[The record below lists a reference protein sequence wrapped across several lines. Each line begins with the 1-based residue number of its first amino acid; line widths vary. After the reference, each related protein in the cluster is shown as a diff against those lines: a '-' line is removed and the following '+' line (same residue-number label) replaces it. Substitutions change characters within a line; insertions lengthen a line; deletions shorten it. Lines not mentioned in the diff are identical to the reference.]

1 MLLLCFCIVEIR
13 KEKSMKKYWHKLS
26 LLQKNVLLT
35 VLVILT
41 LVGSMGALSFNMFQ
55 SSMMSIFE
63 RQSFETGDAVLN
75 QLDLEIVKDVAK
87 NPTAQR
93 VKKEKLTE
101 QLDKAIKDMKSVG
114 QTYVT
119 GAKLN
124 DKAELQIV
132 DLDTKL
138 ANTVSVKPGEYY
150 EQPTYWMKT
159 YDKVIQTKQ
168 AQMTEVYEDEL
179 GFWITILEPV
189 TDENK
194 NIIAIVA
201 ADLEA
206 SIIPLTKKN
215 FMIQGLLFIIISLT
229 IAITIQIFI
238 SRNSLS
244 PLKDLQEGLR
254 KVGEGDLSIKLNER
268 SDDIGITNTYFN
280 NTIKKFNSIIDKV
293 RQTAEQVSTFS
304 QELSVSTK
312 ENSIAFKEIASAITG
327 LNLGAH
333 SHEYVVQK
341 CLGIVQEMESKM
353 KEIKGDAKQVG
364 NALEDMD
371 QHSVEGKD
379 LIKKIV
385 NQMKR
390 IKYTVQDVSSSI
402 YALEVRSKE
411 IHEILTV
418 ITTISNQTNSL
429 ALNAS
434 TESSC
439 AGEMGE
445 EFSGVA
451 DEVRILAER
460 TEASARD
467 IAKLIGETQA
477 EAERAVRSIQKSSKE
492 VESGITLVQSSGA
505 FFEKISESA
514 QSVTNQIKANSSN
527 SRDVLEN
534 SQSIVQAVNELSHI
548 ANTYECSSSNVEI
561 SMKEQE
567 MYVQD
572 IAELANSLNWISQE
586 LQELIGGFKIK

>member
-1 MLLLCFCIVEIR
+1 
-13 KEKSMKKYWHKLS
+13 MKKYWHKLS

-41 LVGSMGALSFNMFQ
+41 LVVSMGALSFNMFQ
-55 SSMMSIFE
+55 NSMMSIFE

-75 QLDLEIVKDVAK
+75 QLDLEIVRDVAK
-87 NPTAQR
+87 DPTAQR

-101 QLDKAIKDMKSVG
+101 QLNKSIKDMKSVG

-124 DKAELQIV
+124 EKAELQIV
-132 DLDTKL
+132 ALDTEL

-179 GFWITILEPV
+179 GFWVTILEPV

-254 KVGEGDLSIKLNER
+254 KVGEGDLSMKLNER
-268 SDDIGITNTYFN
+268 SDDIGITNIYFN
-280 NTIKKFNSIIDKV
+280 NTIKKFNKILDKV
-293 RQTAEQVSTFS
+293 RETAEQVSTSS

-353 KEIKGDAKQVG
+353 KAIKGAAKQVG
-364 NALEDMD
+364 NALEDME

-379 LIKKIV
+379 LIKQIV

-390 IKYTVQDVSSSI
+390 IQDTVQDVSSSI
-402 YALEVRSKE
+402 YAFEARSKE

-445 EFSGVA
+445 EFLGVA
-451 DEVRILAER
+451 DEVHILAER

-492 VESGITLVQSSGA
+492 VEVGITLVQSSGA

-514 QSVTNQIKANSSN
+514 QSVTNQIKATSNHSSEILTDN
-527 SRDVLEN
+527 
-534 SQSIVQAVNELSHI
+534 QTIVQFINELSHI
-548 ANTYECSSSNVEI
+548 ANTYVNSSSNVET

-567 MYVQD
+567 LYVQD
-572 IAELANSLNWISQE
+572 IAELANSLNWLSQE
-586 LQELIGGFKIK
+586 LQGLIGEFKSK

>member
-1 MLLLCFCIVEIR
+1 
-13 KEKSMKKYWHKLS
+13 MKKYWHKLS

-35 VLVILT
+35 VLVILI

-55 SSMMSIFE
+55 NSMMSIFE

-87 NPTAQR
+87 DPTAQR

-101 QLDKAIKDMKSVG
+101 QLDKSIKDMKSVG
-114 QTYVT
+114 QTYAT

-132 DLDTKL
+132 ALDTQL

-179 GFWITILEPV
+179 GFWVTILEPV

-201 ADLEA
+201 ADLDA
-206 SIIPLTKKN
+206 SIIPLTKKQ

-268 SDDIGITNTYFN
+268 SDDIGITNIYFN

-353 KEIKGDAKQVG
+353 KEIKGAAKQVG

-379 LIKKIV
+379 LIKQIV

-390 IKYTVQDVSSSI
+390 IKDTVQDVSSSI

-514 QSVTNQIKANSSN
+514 QSVTNQIKANSNHSSDILKDN
-527 SRDVLEN
+527 
-534 SQSIVQAVNELSHI
+534 QTIVQFVNELSHI
-548 ANTYECSSSNVEI
+548 ANTYVNSSSNVET

-567 MYVQD
+567 LYVQD
-572 IAELANSLNWISQE
+572 IAELANSLNWLSQE
-586 LQELIGGFKIK
+586 LQGLIGEFKSK

>member
-1 MLLLCFCIVEIR
+1 
-13 KEKSMKKYWHKLS
+13 MKKYWHKLS

-55 SSMMSIFE
+55 NSMMSIFE

-75 QLDLEIVKDVAK
+75 QLDLEMVRDVAK
-87 NPTAQR
+87 DPTAQR

-101 QLDKAIKDMKSVG
+101 QLDKSIKDMKSVG

-132 DLDTKL
+132 ALDTEL

-179 GFWITILEPV
+179 GFWVTILEPV

-268 SDDIGITNTYFN
+268 SDDIGITNIYFN
-280 NTIKKFNSIIDKV
+280 NTIKKFNKIIDKV
-293 RQTAEQVSTFS
+293 RETAEQVSTSS

-353 KEIKGDAKQVG
+353 KEIKGVAKQVG
-364 NALEDMD
+364 NALEDME

-379 LIKKIV
+379 LIKQIV

-390 IKYTVQDVSSSI
+390 IQDTVQDVSSSI
-402 YALEVRSKE
+402 YAFEARSKE

-439 AGEMGE
+439 AGEI
-445 EFSGVA
+445 SGVA
-451 DEVRILAER
+451 DEVRILAKR

-477 EAERAVRSIQKSSKE
+477 EAERAVRSIQESSKE
-492 VESGITLVQSSGA
+492 VELGITLVQSSGA

-514 QSVTNQIKANSSN
+514 QSVTNQIKATSNHSSEILTDN
-527 SRDVLEN
+527 
-534 SQSIVQAVNELSHI
+534 QTIVQFINELSHI
-548 ANTYECSSSNVEI
+548 ANTYVNSSSNVET

-567 MYVQD
+567 LYVQD
-572 IAELANSLNWISQE
+572 IAELANSLNWLSQE
-586 LQELIGGFKIK
+586 LQGLIGEFKSK

>member
-1 MLLLCFCIVEIR
+1 
-13 KEKSMKKYWHKLS
+13 MKKYWLKLS
-26 LLQKNVLLT
+26 LLQKNILLT

-55 SSMMSIFE
+55 NSMMSIFE
-63 RQSFETGDAVLN
+63 RQSFETGDTVIN
-75 QLDLEIVKDVAK
+75 QLDVEIVRDVAK
-87 NPTAQR
+87 DPTAQR

-132 DLDTKL
+132 ALDTKL

-179 GFWITILEPV
+179 GFWVTILEPV

-201 ADLEA
+201 ADLDA
-206 SIIPLTKKN
+206 SIIPLTKKQ

-238 SRNSLS
+238 SRSSLS

-268 SDDIGITNTYFN
+268 SDDIGITNIYFN

-293 RQTAEQVSTFS
+293 RQTAEQVSTSS

-312 ENSIAFKEIASAITG
+312 ENSIAFKEIASDITG

-341 CLGIVQEMESKM
+341 CLGTVQEMESKM
-353 KEIKGDAKQVG
+353 KEIKGAAKQVG

-371 QHSVEGKD
+371 QHSAKGKD
-379 LIKKIV
+379 LIKQIV

-390 IKYTVQDVSSSI
+390 IKDTVQDVSSSI
-402 YALEVRSKE
+402 YALEARSKE

-418 ITTISNQTNSL
+418 ITTISNQTHSL

-451 DEVRILAER
+451 DEVRILAKR

-514 QSVTNQIKANSSN
+514 KSVTNQIKANSNN
-527 SRDVLEN
+527 SSDILKDN
-534 SQSIVQAVNELSHI
+534 QTIVQFVNELSHI
-548 ANTYECSSSNVEI
+548 VNTYVNSSSNVEK

-567 MYVQD
+567 LYVQD
-572 IAELANSLNWISQE
+572 IAELANSLNWLSQE
-586 LQELIGGFKIK
+586 LQGLIGEFKSK

>member
-1 MLLLCFCIVEIR
+1 
-13 KEKSMKKYWHKLS
+13 MKKYWHKLS

-55 SSMMSIFE
+55 NSMMSIFE

-75 QLDLEIVKDVAK
+75 QLDLEIVRDVAK
-87 NPTAQR
+87 DPTAQR

-101 QLDKAIKDMKSVG
+101 QLDKSIKDMKSVG

-124 DKAELQIV
+124 EKAELQIV
-132 DLDTKL
+132 ALDTEL

-179 GFWITILEPV
+179 GFWVTILEPV

-268 SDDIGITNTYFN
+268 SDDIGITNIYFN
-280 NTIKKFNSIIDKV
+280 NTIKKFNKIIDKV
-293 RQTAEQVSTFS
+293 RETAEQVSTSS

-341 CLGIVQEMESKM
+341 CLGIVKEMESKM
-353 KEIKGDAKQVG
+353 KEIKGAAKQVG
-364 NALEDMD
+364 NALEDME

-379 LIKKIV
+379 LIKQIV

-390 IKYTVQDVSSSI
+390 IQDTVQDVSSSI
-402 YALEVRSKE
+402 YAFEARSKE

-429 ALNAS
+429 AINAS

-439 AGEMGE
+439 AGEVGE

-451 DEVRILAER
+451 DEVHILAER

-492 VESGITLVQSSGA
+492 VEVGITLVQSSGA

-514 QSVTNQIKANSSN
+514 HSVTNQIKATSNHSSEILTDN
-527 SRDVLEN
+527 
-534 SQSIVQAVNELSHI
+534 QTIVQFINELSHI
-548 ANTYECSSSNVEI
+548 ANTYVNSSSNVET

-567 MYVQD
+567 LYVQD
-572 IAELANSLNWISQE
+572 IAELANSLNWLSQE
-586 LQELIGGFKIK
+586 LQGLIGEFKSK

>member
-1 MLLLCFCIVEIR
+1 
-13 KEKSMKKYWHKLS
+13 MKKYWHKLS

-87 NPTAQR
+87 DPTAQR

-132 DLDTKL
+132 ALDTKL
-138 ANTVSVKPGEYY
+138 ANTVSVKPGEDY

-179 GFWITILEPV
+179 GFWVTILEPV

-201 ADLEA
+201 ADLDA
-206 SIIPLTKKN
+206 SIIPLTKKQ
-215 FMIQGLLFIIISLT
+215 FMIQGLLFIIISLI

-268 SDDIGITNTYFN
+268 SDDIGITNIYFN

-293 RQTAEQVSTFS
+293 RQTAEQVSTSS

-353 KEIKGDAKQVG
+353 KEIKGAARQVG

-379 LIKKIV
+379 LIKQIV

-390 IKYTVQDVSSSI
+390 IKDTVQDVSSSI
-402 YALEVRSKE
+402 YAVEVRSKE

-534 SQSIVQAVNELSHI
+534 SQSIVQIVNELSHI

-572 IAELANSLNWISQE
+572 IAELANSLNWLSQE

>member
-1 MLLLCFCIVEIR
+1 
-13 KEKSMKKYWHKLS
+13 MKKYWHKLS

-55 SSMMSIFE
+55 SSLMSIFE

-87 NPTAQR
+87 DPTAQR
-93 VKKEKLTE
+93 VKKEKLKE

-132 DLDTKL
+132 ALDTKL

-179 GFWITILEPV
+179 GFWVTILEPV

-201 ADLEA
+201 ADLDA

-353 KEIKGDAKQVG
+353 KEIKGAAKQVG

-379 LIKKIV
+379 LIKQIV

-390 IKYTVQDVSSSI
+390 IKDTVQDVSSSI

-477 EAERAVRSIQKSSKE
+477 EAERAVKFIQKSSKE

-514 QSVTNQIKANSSN
+514 QSVTNQIKANSNN
-527 SRDVLEN
+527 SSDILKDN
-534 SQSIVQAVNELSHI
+534 QTIVQFVNELSHI
-548 ANTYECSSSNVEI
+548 ANTYVNSSSNVET

-567 MYVQD
+567 LYVQD
-572 IAELANSLNWISQE
+572 IAELANSLNWLSQE
-586 LQELIGGFKIK
+586 LQGLIGEFKSK

>member
-1 MLLLCFCIVEIR
+1 
-13 KEKSMKKYWHKLS
+13 MKKYWHKLS

-87 NPTAQR
+87 DPTAQR

-132 DLDTKL
+132 ALDTKL
-138 ANTVSVKPGEYY
+138 ANTVSVKPGEDY

-179 GFWITILEPV
+179 GFWVTILEPV

-201 ADLEA
+201 ADLDA
-206 SIIPLTKKN
+206 SIIPLTKKQ

-268 SDDIGITNTYFN
+268 SDDIGITNIYFN

-293 RQTAEQVSTFS
+293 RQTAEQVSTSS

-353 KEIKGDAKQVG
+353 KEIKGAAKQVG

-379 LIKKIV
+379 LIKQIM

-390 IKYTVQDVSSSI
+390 IKDTVQDVSSSI
-402 YALEVRSKE
+402 YAVEVRSKE

-477 EAERAVRSIQKSSKE
+477 EAERAVKSIQKSSKE

-514 QSVTNQIKANSSN
+514 QSVTNQIKANSNN

-534 SQSIVQAVNELSHI
+534 SQSIVQIVNELSHI

-572 IAELANSLNWISQE
+572 IAELANSLNWLSQE
-586 LQELIGGFKIK
+586 LQELIRGFKIK

>member
-1 MLLLCFCIVEIR
+1 
-13 KEKSMKKYWHKLS
+13 MKKYWHKLS

-55 SSMMSIFE
+55 NSMMSIFE

-75 QLDLEIVKDVAK
+75 QLDLEIVRDVAK
-87 NPTAQR
+87 DPTAQR

-101 QLDKAIKDMKSVG
+101 QLDKSIKDMKSVG
-114 QTYVT
+114 QAYVT

-132 DLDTKL
+132 ALDTEL

-179 GFWITILEPV
+179 GFWVTILEPV

-215 FMIQGLLFIIISLT
+215 FMIQDLLFIIISLT

-268 SDDIGITNTYFN
+268 SDNIGITNIYFN
-280 NTIKKFNSIIDKV
+280 NTIKKFNRIIDKV
-293 RQTAEQVSTFS
+293 RQTAEQVSTSS

-327 LNLGAH
+327 LNLGVH

-353 KEIKGDAKQVG
+353 KEIKGAAKQVG
-364 NALEDMD
+364 NALEDME
-371 QHSVEGKD
+371 QNSVEGKD
-379 LIKKIV
+379 LIKQIV

-390 IKYTVQDVSSSI
+390 IQDTVQDVPSSI
-402 YALEVRSKE
+402 YAFESRSKE

-445 EFSGVA
+445 EFSDVA

-492 VESGITLVQSSGA
+492 VELGITLVQSSGA

-514 QSVTNQIKANSSN
+514 QSVTNQIKATSNHSSDILKN
-527 SRDVLEN
+527 N
-534 SQSIVQAVNELSHI
+534 QTIVQFINELSHI
-548 ANTYECSSSNVEI
+548 ANTYVNSSSNVEK

-567 MYVQD
+567 LYVQD
-572 IAELANSLNWISQE
+572 IAELANSLNWLSQE
-586 LQELIGGFKIK
+586 LQGLIGEFKSK

>member
-1 MLLLCFCIVEIR
+1 
-13 KEKSMKKYWHKLS
+13 MKKYWHKLS

-55 SSMMSIFE
+55 NSMMSIFE

-75 QLDLEIVKDVAK
+75 QLDLEIVRDVAK
-87 NPTAQR
+87 DPTAQR

-101 QLDKAIKDMKSVG
+101 QLDKSIKDMKSVG

-132 DLDTKL
+132 ALGTEL

-179 GFWITILEPV
+179 GFWVTILEPV

-268 SDDIGITNTYFN
+268 SDDIGITNIYFN
-280 NTIKKFNSIIDKV
+280 NTIKKFNRIIDKV
-293 RQTAEQVSTFS
+293 RQTAEQVSTSS

-353 KEIKGDAKQVG
+353 KEIKAAAKQVG
-364 NALEDMD
+364 NALEDME

-379 LIKKIV
+379 LIKQIV

-390 IKYTVQDVSSSI
+390 IQDTVQDVPSSI
-402 YALEVRSKE
+402 YAFEARSKE

-445 EFSGVA
+445 EFSGAA

-477 EAERAVRSIQKSSKE
+477 EAERAVRSMQKSSKE
-492 VESGITLVQSSGA
+492 VELGITLVQSSGA

-514 QSVTNQIKANSSN
+514 QSVTNQIKATSNHSSDILKN
-527 SRDVLEN
+527 N
-534 SQSIVQAVNELSHI
+534 QTIVQFINELSHI
-548 ANTYECSSSNVEI
+548 ANTYVNSSSNVET

-567 MYVQD
+567 LYVQD
-572 IAELANSLNWISQE
+572 IAELANSLNWLSQE
-586 LQELIGGFKIK
+586 LQGLIGEFKSK

>member
-1 MLLLCFCIVEIR
+1 
-13 KEKSMKKYWHKLS
+13 MKKYWLKLS
-26 LLQKNVLLT
+26 LLQKNILLT

-55 SSMMSIFE
+55 NSMMSIFE
-63 RQSFETGDAVLN
+63 RQSFETGDTVIN
-75 QLDLEIVKDVAK
+75 QLDVEIVRDVAK
-87 NPTAQR
+87 DPTAQR

-132 DLDTKL
+132 ALDTKL

-179 GFWITILEPV
+179 GFWVTILEPV

-201 ADLEA
+201 ADLDA
-206 SIIPLTKKN
+206 SIIPLTKKQ

-268 SDDIGITNTYFN
+268 SDDIGITNIYFN

-293 RQTAEQVSTFS
+293 RQTAEQVSTSS

-353 KEIKGDAKQVG
+353 KEIKGAARQVG

-371 QHSVEGKD
+371 LHSVEGKD
-379 LIKKIV
+379 LIKQIV

-390 IKYTVQDVSSSI
+390 IKDTVQDVSSSI
-402 YALEVRSKE
+402 YAVEVRSKE

-451 DEVRILAER
+451 DVVRILVER

-514 QSVTNQIKANSSN
+514 QSVTNQIKVNSSN

-534 SQSIVQAVNELSHI
+534 SQSIVQIVNELSHI

-572 IAELANSLNWISQE
+572 IAELANSLNWLSQE

>member
-1 MLLLCFCIVEIR
+1 
-13 KEKSMKKYWHKLS
+13 MKKYWHKLS

-55 SSMMSIFE
+55 NSMMSIFE

-75 QLDLEIVKDVAK
+75 QLDLEIVRDVAK
-87 NPTAQR
+87 DPTAQR

-101 QLDKAIKDMKSVG
+101 QLDKSIKDMKSVG

-132 DLDTKL
+132 ALDTEL

-179 GFWITILEPV
+179 GFWVTILEPV

-268 SDDIGITNTYFN
+268 SDDIGITNIYFN
-280 NTIKKFNSIIDKV
+280 NTIKKFNRIIDKV
-293 RQTAEQVSTFS
+293 RQTAEQVSTSS

-327 LNLGAH
+327 LNLGVH

-353 KEIKGDAKQVG
+353 KEIKGAAKQVG
-364 NALEDMD
+364 NALEDME
-371 QHSVEGKD
+371 QNSVEGKD
-379 LIKKIV
+379 LIKQIV

-390 IKYTVQDVSSSI
+390 IQDTVQDVPSSI
-402 YALEVRSKE
+402 YAFESRSKE

-445 EFSGVA
+445 EFSDVA

-492 VESGITLVQSSGA
+492 VELGITLVQSSGA

-514 QSVTNQIKANSSN
+514 QSVTNQIKATSNHSSDILKN
-527 SRDVLEN
+527 N
-534 SQSIVQAVNELSHI
+534 QTIVQFINELSHI
-548 ANTYECSSSNVEI
+548 ANTYVNSSSNVEK

-567 MYVQD
+567 LYVQD
-572 IAELANSLNWISQE
+572 IAELANSLNWLSQE
-586 LQELIGGFKIK
+586 LQGLIGEFKSK

>member
-1 MLLLCFCIVEIR
+1 
-13 KEKSMKKYWHKLS
+13 MKKYWHKLS

-63 RQSFETGDAVLN
+63 RQSFETGDSVLN

-87 NPTAQR
+87 DPTAQR

-132 DLDTKL
+132 ALDTQL

-150 EQPTYWMKT
+150 KQPTYWMKT

-179 GFWITILEPV
+179 GFWVTILEPV

-201 ADLEA
+201 ADLDA
-206 SIIPLTKKN
+206 SIIPLTKKQ

-268 SDDIGITNTYFN
+268 SDDIGITNIYFN

-293 RQTAEQVSTFS
+293 RQTAEQVSTSS

-353 KEIKGDAKQVG
+353 KEIKGAAKQVG

-379 LIKKIV
+379 LIKQIV

-390 IKYTVQDVSSSI
+390 IKDTVQDVSSSI

-477 EAERAVRSIQKSSKE
+477 EAERAVKSIQKSSKE

-514 QSVTNQIKANSSN
+514 QSVTNQIKANSNN
-527 SRDVLEN
+527 SSDILKDN
-534 SQSIVQAVNELSHI
+534 QTIVQFVNELSHI
-548 ANTYECSSSNVEI
+548 ANTYVNSSSNVET

-567 MYVQD
+567 LYVQD
-572 IAELANSLNWISQE
+572 IAELANSLNWLSQE
-586 LQELIGGFKIK
+586 LQGLIGEFKSK

>member
-1 MLLLCFCIVEIR
+1 
-13 KEKSMKKYWHKLS
+13 MKKYWHKLS

-41 LVGSMGALSFNMFQ
+41 LVGGMGALSFNMFQ
-55 SSMMSIFE
+55 NSMMSIFE

-75 QLDLEIVKDVAK
+75 QLDLEIVRDVAK
-87 NPTAQR
+87 DPTAQR

-101 QLDKAIKDMKSVG
+101 QLDKSIKDMKSVG

-124 DKAELQIV
+124 EKAELQIV
-132 DLDTKL
+132 ALDTEL

-179 GFWITILEPV
+179 GFWVTILEPV

-268 SDDIGITNTYFN
+268 SDDIGITNIYFN
-280 NTIKKFNSIIDKV
+280 NTIKKFNRIIDKV
-293 RQTAEQVSTFS
+293 RETAEQVSTSS

-353 KEIKGDAKQVG
+353 KEIKGAAKRVG
-364 NALEDMD
+364 NALEDME

-379 LIKKIV
+379 LTKQIV

-390 IKYTVQDVSSSI
+390 IQDTVQDVSSSI
-402 YALEVRSKE
+402 YAFEARSKE

-451 DEVRILAER
+451 DEVHILAER

-492 VESGITLVQSSGA
+492 VELGITLVQSSGA

-514 QSVTNQIKANSSN
+514 QSVTNQIKATSNHSSDILKDN
-527 SRDVLEN
+527 
-534 SQSIVQAVNELSHI
+534 QTIVQFVNELSNI
-548 ANTYECSSSNVEI
+548 ANTYVNSSSNVET

-567 MYVQD
+567 LYVQD
-572 IAELANSLNWISQE
+572 IAELANSLNWLSQE
-586 LQELIGGFKIK
+586 LQGLIGEFKNK

>member
-1 MLLLCFCIVEIR
+1 
-13 KEKSMKKYWHKLS
+13 MKKYWHKLS

-41 LVGSMGALSFNMFQ
+41 LVVSMGALSFNMFQ
-55 SSMMSIFE
+55 NSMMSIFE

-75 QLDLEIVKDVAK
+75 QLDLEIVRDVAK
-87 NPTAQR
+87 DPTAQR

-101 QLDKAIKDMKSVG
+101 QLNKSIKDMKSVG

-124 DKAELQIV
+124 EKAELQIV
-132 DLDTKL
+132 ALDTEL

-179 GFWITILEPV
+179 GFWVTILEPV

-268 SDDIGITNTYFN
+268 SDDIGITNIYFN
-280 NTIKKFNSIIDKV
+280 NTIKKFNKILDKV
-293 RQTAEQVSTFS
+293 RETAEQVSTSS

-353 KEIKGDAKQVG
+353 KAIKGAAKQVG
-364 NALEDMD
+364 NALEDME

-379 LIKKIV
+379 LIKQIV

-390 IKYTVQDVSSSI
+390 IQDTVQDVSSSI
-402 YALEVRSKE
+402 YAFEARSKE

-445 EFSGVA
+445 EFLGVA
-451 DEVRILAER
+451 DEVHILAER
-460 TEASARD
+460 IEASARD

-492 VESGITLVQSSGA
+492 VEVGITLVQSSGA

-514 QSVTNQIKANSSN
+514 QSVTNQIKATSNHSSEILTDN
-527 SRDVLEN
+527 
-534 SQSIVQAVNELSHI
+534 QTIVQFINELSHI
-548 ANTYECSSSNVEI
+548 ANTYVNSSSNVET

-567 MYVQD
+567 LYVQD
-572 IAELANSLNWISQE
+572 IAELANSLNWLSQE
-586 LQELIGGFKIK
+586 LQGLIGEFKSK

>member
-1 MLLLCFCIVEIR
+1 
-13 KEKSMKKYWHKLS
+13 MKKYWHKLS

-55 SSMMSIFE
+55 NSMMSIFE

-75 QLDLEIVKDVAK
+75 QLDLEIVRDVAK
-87 NPTAQR
+87 DPKAQR

-101 QLDKAIKDMKSVG
+101 QLDKSIKDMKSVG
-114 QTYVT
+114 QAYVT

-132 DLDTKL
+132 ALDTEL
-138 ANTVSVKPGEYY
+138 VNTVSVKPGEYY

-179 GFWITILEPV
+179 GFWVTILEPV

-268 SDDIGITNTYFN
+268 SDDIGITNIYFN
-280 NTIKKFNSIIDKV
+280 NTIKKFNRIIDKV
-293 RQTAEQVSTFS
+293 RQTAEQVSTSS

-327 LNLGAH
+327 LNLGVH

-353 KEIKGDAKQVG
+353 KEIKGAAKQVG
-364 NALEDMD
+364 NALEDMK
-371 QHSVEGKD
+371 QNSVEGKD
-379 LIKKIV
+379 LIKQIV

-390 IKYTVQDVSSSI
+390 IQDTVQDVPSSI
-402 YALEVRSKE
+402 YAFEARSKE

-445 EFSGVA
+445 GFSGVA

-492 VESGITLVQSSGA
+492 VELGITLVQSSGA

-514 QSVTNQIKANSSN
+514 QSVTNQIKATSNHSSDILKN
-527 SRDVLEN
+527 N
-534 SQSIVQAVNELSHI
+534 QTIVQFINELSHI
-548 ANTYECSSSNVEI
+548 ANTYVNSSSNVET

-567 MYVQD
+567 QYVQD
-572 IAELANSLNWISQE
+572 IAELANSLNWLSQE
-586 LQELIGGFKIK
+586 LQGLIGEFKSK

>member
-1 MLLLCFCIVEIR
+1 
-13 KEKSMKKYWHKLS
+13 MKKYWHKLS

-41 LVGSMGALSFNMFQ
+41 LVGSIGALSFNMFQ
-55 SSMMSIFE
+55 SSIMSIFE

-87 NPTAQR
+87 DPTAQR
-93 VKKEKLTE
+93 EKKEKLTE

-124 DKAELQIV
+124 NKAELQIV
-132 DLDTKL
+132 ALDTKL

-150 EQPTYWMKT
+150 EQPTYWMKA

-179 GFWITILEPV
+179 GFWVTILEPV

-201 ADLEA
+201 ADLDA
-206 SIIPLTKKN
+206 SIIPLTKKQ

-268 SDDIGITNTYFN
+268 SDDIGITNIYFN

-293 RQTAEQVSTFS
+293 RQTAEQVSTSS

-312 ENSIAFKEIASAITG
+312 ENSIAFKEIASTITG

-353 KEIKGDAKQVG
+353 KEIKGAAKQVG

-371 QHSVEGKD
+371 QHSVDGKD
-379 LIKKIV
+379 LIKQIV

-390 IKYTVQDVSSSI
+390 IKDTVQDVSSSI

-418 ITTISNQTNSL
+418 VTTISNQTNSL

-477 EAERAVRSIQKSSKE
+477 EAERAVKSIQKSSKE
-492 VESGITLVQSSGA
+492 VESGITLVQNSGA

-514 QSVTNQIKANSSN
+514 QSVTNQIKANSNN
-527 SRDVLEN
+527 SSDILKDN
-534 SQSIVQAVNELSHI
+534 QTIVQFVNELSHI
-548 ANTYECSSSNVEI
+548 ANTYVNSGSNVET

-567 MYVQD
+567 LYVQD
-572 IAELANSLNWISQE
+572 IAELANSLNWLSQE
-586 LQELIGGFKIK
+586 LQGLIGEFKSK

>member
-1 MLLLCFCIVEIR
+1 
-13 KEKSMKKYWHKLS
+13 MKKYWHKLS

-35 VLVILT
+35 VLVILN

-55 SSMMSIFE
+55 NSMMSIFE

-75 QLDLEIVKDVAK
+75 QLDLEIVRDVAK
-87 NPTAQR
+87 DPTAQR
-93 VKKEKLTE
+93 VKKEKLTG
-101 QLDKAIKDMKSVG
+101 QLDKSIKDMKSVG

-132 DLDTKL
+132 ALDTQL

-179 GFWITILEPV
+179 GFWVTILEPV

-244 PLKDLQEGLR
+244 PVKDLQEGLR

-268 SDDIGITNTYFN
+268 SDDIGITNIYFN
-280 NTIKKFNSIIDKV
+280 NTIKKFNRIIDKV
-293 RQTAEQVSTFS
+293 RQTAEQVSTS
-304 QELSVSTK
+304 AQELSVSTK

-341 CLGIVQEMESKM
+341 CFGIVQEMESKM
-353 KEIKGDAKQVG
+353 KEIKGAAKQVG
-364 NALEDMD
+364 NAVEDME

-379 LIKKIV
+379 LIKQIV

-390 IKYTVQDVSSSI
+390 IQDTVQDVPSSI
-402 YALEVRSKE
+402 YAFEARSKE

-451 DEVRILAER
+451 DEVSILAER

-492 VESGITLVQSSGA
+492 VELGISLVQSSGA

-514 QSVTNQIKANSSN
+514 QSVTNQIKATSNHSSDILKDN
-527 SRDVLEN
+527 
-534 SQSIVQAVNELSHI
+534 QTIVHFINELSHI
-548 ANTYECSSSNVEI
+548 ANTYVNSSSNVET

-567 MYVQD
+567 LYVQE
-572 IAELANSLNWISQE
+572 IAELANSLNWLSQE
-586 LQELIGGFKIK
+586 LQGLIGEFKSK

>member
-1 MLLLCFCIVEIR
+1 
-13 KEKSMKKYWHKLS
+13 MKKYWHKLS

-55 SSMMSIFE
+55 NSMMSIFE

-75 QLDLEIVKDVAK
+75 QIDLEIVRDVAK
-87 NPTAQR
+87 DPTAQR

-101 QLDKAIKDMKSVG
+101 QLDKSIKDMKSVG

-124 DKAELQIV
+124 EKAELQIV
-132 DLDTKL
+132 ALDTEL

-179 GFWITILEPV
+179 GFWVTILEPV

-206 SIIPLTKKN
+206 SVIPLTKKD

-268 SDDIGITNTYFN
+268 SDDIGITNIYFN
-280 NTIKKFNSIIDKV
+280 NTIKKFNRIIDKV
-293 RQTAEQVSTFS
+293 RQTAEQVSTSS

-327 LNLGAH
+327 LNLGVH

-341 CLGIVQEMESKM
+341 CLGIVQKMESKM
-353 KEIKGDAKQVG
+353 QEIKGAAKQVG
-364 NALEDMD
+364 NDLEDME

-379 LIKKIV
+379 LIKQIV

-390 IKYTVQDVSSSI
+390 IKDTVQDVSSSI
-402 YALEVRSKE
+402 YALEARSKE

-434 TESSC
+434 TEPSC

-445 EFSGVA
+445 EFSCVA
-451 DEVRILAER
+451 EEVRILAER
-460 TEASARD
+460 TKASARD

-477 EAERAVRSIQKSSKE
+477 EAERAVRSIKKSSKE

-514 QSVTNQIKANSSN
+514 QSVTNQIKATSNNSSDMLKDN
-527 SRDVLEN
+527 
-534 SQSIVQAVNELSHI
+534 QTIVQFVNELSHI
-548 ANTYECSSSNVEI
+548 ANTYENSSSNVKI

-567 MYVQD
+567 LYVQD
-572 IAELANSLNWISQE
+572 IAELANSLKWLSQE
-586 LQELIGGFKIK
+586 LQELIGEFRSK

>member
-1 MLLLCFCIVEIR
+1 
-13 KEKSMKKYWHKLS
+13 MKKYWHKLS

-55 SSMMSIFE
+55 NSMMSIFE

-75 QLDLEIVKDVAK
+75 QLDLEIVRDVAK
-87 NPTAQR
+87 DPTAQR

-132 DLDTKL
+132 ALDTKL
-138 ANTVSVKPGEYY
+138 ANTVSIKPGEYY
-150 EQPTYWMKT
+150 EQPNYWMKT
-159 YDKVIQTKQ
+159 YDEVMKTKQ

-179 GFWITILEPV
+179 GFWVTILKPV

-268 SDDIGITNTYFN
+268 SDDIGITNIYFN
-280 NTIKKFNSIIDKV
+280 NTIKKFNRIIDKV
-293 RQTAEQVSTFS
+293 RQTAEQVLTSS

-312 ENSIAFKEIASAITG
+312 ENSVAFKEIASAITG

-341 CLGIVQEMESKM
+341 CLEIVQEMESKM
-353 KEIKGDAKQVG
+353 KEIKGAAKQVG
-364 NALEDMD
+364 NALEDME
-371 QHSVEGKD
+371 QHSVEGKG
-379 LIKKIV
+379 LIKQIV

-390 IKYTVQDVSSSI
+390 NRDRVQEVSSSI

-492 VESGITLVQSSGA
+492 VEVGITLVQSSGA

-514 QSVTNQIKANSSN
+514 QSVTNQIKATSNHSSDILKDN
-527 SRDVLEN
+527 
-534 SQSIVQAVNELSHI
+534 QTIVQFVNELSHI
-548 ANTYECSSSNVEI
+548 ANTYVNSSSNVET

-567 MYVQD
+567 LYVQD
-572 IAELANSLNWISQE
+572 IAELANSLNWLSQE
-586 LQELIGGFKIK
+586 LQGLIGEFKSN

>member
-1 MLLLCFCIVEIR
+1 
-13 KEKSMKKYWHKLS
+13 MKKYWHKLS
-26 LLQKNVLLT
+26 LLQKNVILT
-35 VLVILT
+35 VLVILI

-55 SSMMSIFE
+55 NSMMSIFE

-75 QLDLEIVKDVAK
+75 QLDLEIVRDVAK
-87 NPTAQR
+87 DPTAQR

-101 QLDKAIKDMKSVG
+101 QLDKSIKDMKSVG

-132 DLDTKL
+132 ALDTQL
-138 ANTVSVKPGEYY
+138 ANTVSVKPGEYH

-159 YDKVIQTKQ
+159 YDKVMKTKQ

-179 GFWITILEPV
+179 GFWVTILEPV

-206 SIIPLTKKN
+206 SVIPLTKKD

-268 SDDIGITNTYFN
+268 SDDIGITNIYFN
-280 NTIKKFNSIIDKV
+280 NTIKKFNRIIDKV
-293 RQTAEQVSTFS
+293 RQTAEQVSTSS

-341 CLGIVQEMESKM
+341 CLEIVQKMESKM
-353 KEIKGDAKQVG
+353 QEIKGAAKQVG
-364 NALEDMD
+364 NDLEDME

-379 LIKKIV
+379 LIKQIV

-390 IKYTVQDVSSSI
+390 IKDTVQDVSSSI
-402 YALEVRSKE
+402 YALEARSKE

-434 TESSC
+434 TEPSC

-445 EFSGVA
+445 EFSCVA
-451 DEVRILAER
+451 EEVSILAER

-514 QSVTNQIKANSSN
+514 QSVTNQIQVTSNNSSDILKDN
-527 SRDVLEN
+527 
-534 SQSIVQAVNELSHI
+534 QTIAQFVNELSHI
-548 ANTYECSSSNVEI
+548 ANTYVNSSSNVET

-567 MYVQD
+567 LYVQD
-572 IAELANSLNWISQE
+572 IAELANSLKWLSQE
-586 LQELIGGFKIK
+586 LQELIGGFKSK

>member
-1 MLLLCFCIVEIR
+1 
-13 KEKSMKKYWHKLS
+13 MKKYWHKLS

-87 NPTAQR
+87 DPTAQR

-132 DLDTKL
+132 ALDTKL
-138 ANTVSVKPGEYY
+138 ANTVSVKPGEDY

-179 GFWITILEPV
+179 GFWVTILEPV

-201 ADLEA
+201 ADLDA
-206 SIIPLTKKN
+206 SIIPLTKKQ

-268 SDDIGITNTYFN
+268 SDDIGITNIYFN

-293 RQTAEQVSTFS
+293 RQTAEQVSTSS

-353 KEIKGDAKQVG
+353 KEIKGAAKQVG

-379 LIKKIV
+379 LIKQIM

-390 IKYTVQDVSSSI
+390 IKDTVQDISSSI
-402 YALEVRSKE
+402 YAVEVRSKE

-514 QSVTNQIKANSSN
+514 QSVTNQIKANSNN

-534 SQSIVQAVNELSHI
+534 SQSIVQIVNELSHI

-572 IAELANSLNWISQE
+572 IAELANSLNWLSQE
-586 LQELIGGFKIK
+586 LQELIRGFKIK

>member
-1 MLLLCFCIVEIR
+1 
-13 KEKSMKKYWHKLS
+13 MKKYWHKLS

-55 SSMMSIFE
+55 NSMMSIFE

-75 QLDLEIVKDVAK
+75 QLDLEIVRDVAK
-87 NPTAQR
+87 DPTAQR

-101 QLDKAIKDMKSVG
+101 QLDKSIKDMKSVG

-124 DKAELQIV
+124 EKAELQIV
-132 DLDTKL
+132 ALDTEL

-159 YDKVIQTKQ
+159 YDKVIQTKE

-179 GFWITILEPV
+179 GFWVTILEPV

-206 SIIPLTKKN
+206 SVIPLTKKN

-268 SDDIGITNTYFN
+268 SDDIGITNIYFN
-280 NTIKKFNSIIDKV
+280 NTIKKFNRIIDKV
-293 RQTAEQVSTFS
+293 RQTAEQVSTSS

-353 KEIKGDAKQVG
+353 KEIKGVAKQVG
-364 NALEDMD
+364 NALEDME

-379 LIKKIV
+379 LIKQIV

-390 IKYTVQDVSSSI
+390 IQDTVQDVSSSI
-402 YALEVRSKE
+402 YAFEARSKE

-451 DEVRILAER
+451 DEVRILAKR

-477 EAERAVRSIQKSSKE
+477 EAERAVRSIQESSKE
-492 VESGITLVQSSGA
+492 VELGITLVQSSGA

-514 QSVTNQIKANSSN
+514 QSVTNQIKATSNHSSDILKN
-527 SRDVLEN
+527 N
-534 SQSIVQAVNELSHI
+534 QTIVHFINELSNI
-548 ANTYECSSSNVEI
+548 ANTYVNSSSNVET

-567 MYVQD
+567 LYVQD
-572 IAELANSLNWISQE
+572 IAELANSLNWLSQE
-586 LQELIGGFKIK
+586 LQGLIGEFKSK

>member
-1 MLLLCFCIVEIR
+1 
-13 KEKSMKKYWHKLS
+13 MKKYWHKLS

-87 NPTAQR
+87 DPTAQR

-132 DLDTKL
+132 ALDTKL
-138 ANTVSVKPGEYY
+138 ANTVSVKPGKYY

-179 GFWITILEPV
+179 GFWVTILEPV

-201 ADLEA
+201 ADLDA
-206 SIIPLTKKN
+206 SIIPLTKKQ

-312 ENSIAFKEIASAITG
+312 ENSLAFKEIASAITG

-353 KEIKGDAKQVG
+353 KEIKGAAKQVG

-371 QHSVEGKD
+371 QYSVEGKD
-379 LIKKIV
+379 LIKQIV

-390 IKYTVQDVSSSI
+390 IKDTVQDVSSSI

-451 DEVRILAER
+451 DEVRILVER

-477 EAERAVRSIQKSSKE
+477 EVERAARSIQKSSKE
-492 VESGITLVQSSGA
+492 VESGITLVQNSGA

-514 QSVTNQIKANSSN
+514 QSVTNQIKANSNN
-527 SRDVLEN
+527 SSDILKDN
-534 SQSIVQAVNELSHI
+534 QTIVQFVNELSHI
-548 ANTYECSSSNVEI
+548 ANTYVNSSSNVET

-567 MYVQD
+567 LYVQD
-572 IAELANSLNWISQE
+572 IAELANSLNWLSQE
-586 LQELIGGFKIK
+586 LQGLIGEFKSK

>member
-1 MLLLCFCIVEIR
+1 
-13 KEKSMKKYWHKLS
+13 MKKYWHKLS

-55 SSMMSIFE
+55 NSMMSIFE

-75 QLDLEIVKDVAK
+75 QLDLEIVRDVAK
-87 NPTAQR
+87 DPTAQR

-101 QLDKAIKDMKSVG
+101 QLDKSIKDMKSVG

-132 DLDTKL
+132 ALDTEL

-150 EQPTYWMKT
+150 EQPIYWMKT

-179 GFWITILEPV
+179 GFWVTILEPV

-268 SDDIGITNTYFN
+268 SDDIGITNSYFN
-280 NTIKKFNSIIDKV
+280 NTIKKFNRIIDKV
-293 RQTAEQVSTFS
+293 RQTAEQVLTSS

-353 KEIKGDAKQVG
+353 KEIKGAAKQVG
-364 NALEDMD
+364 NTLEDME

-379 LIKKIV
+379 LIKQIV

-390 IKYTVQDVSSSI
+390 IQDTVQDVSSSI
-402 YALEVRSKE
+402 YALEARSKE
-411 IHEILTV
+411 IYEILTA

-451 DEVRILAER
+451 DEVSILAER

-492 VESGITLVQSSGA
+492 VELGITLVQSSGA

-514 QSVTNQIKANSSN
+514 QSVTNQIKATSNHSSDILKDN
-527 SRDVLEN
+527 
-534 SQSIVQAVNELSHI
+534 QTIVHFINELSHI
-548 ANTYECSSSNVEI
+548 ANTYVNSSSNVET

-567 MYVQD
+567 LYVQE
-572 IAELANSLNWISQE
+572 IAELANSLNWLSQE
-586 LQELIGGFKIK
+586 LQGLIGEFKSK

>member
-1 MLLLCFCIVEIR
+1 
-13 KEKSMKKYWHKLS
+13 MKKYWHKLS

-55 SSMMSIFE
+55 NSMMSIFE

-75 QLDLEIVKDVAK
+75 QLDLEIVRDVAK
-87 NPTAQR
+87 DPTAQR

-101 QLDKAIKDMKSVG
+101 QLNKSIKDMKSVG

-124 DKAELQIV
+124 EKAELQIV
-132 DLDTKL
+132 ALDTEL

-179 GFWITILEPV
+179 GFWVTILEPV

-268 SDDIGITNTYFN
+268 SDDIGITNIYFN
-280 NTIKKFNSIIDKV
+280 NTIKKFNKIIDKV
-293 RQTAEQVSTFS
+293 RETAEQVSTSS

-353 KEIKGDAKQVG
+353 KEIKGAAKQVG
-364 NALEDMD
+364 NALEDME

-379 LIKKIV
+379 LIKQIV

-390 IKYTVQDVSSSI
+390 IQDTVQDVSSSI
-402 YALEVRSKE
+402 YAFEARSKE

-429 ALNAS
+429 AINAS

-451 DEVRILAER
+451 DEVHILAER

-477 EAERAVRSIQKSSKE
+477 ETERAVRSIHKSSKE
-492 VESGITLVQSSGA
+492 VEVGITLVQSSGA

-514 QSVTNQIKANSSN
+514 QSVTNQIKATSNHSSEILTDN
-527 SRDVLEN
+527 
-534 SQSIVQAVNELSHI
+534 QTIVQFINELSHI
-548 ANTYECSSSNVEI
+548 ANTYVNSSSNVET

-567 MYVQD
+567 LYVQD
-572 IAELANSLNWISQE
+572 IAELANSLNWLSQE
-586 LQELIGGFKIK
+586 LQGLIGEFKSK

>member
-1 MLLLCFCIVEIR
+1 
-13 KEKSMKKYWHKLS
+13 MKKYWHKLS

-41 LVGSMGALSFNMFQ
+41 LVGSIGALSFNMFQ
-55 SSMMSIFE
+55 SSIMSIFE

-87 NPTAQR
+87 DPTAQR
-93 VKKEKLTE
+93 EKKEKLTE

-124 DKAELQIV
+124 NKAELQIV
-132 DLDTKL
+132 ALDTKL

-179 GFWITILEPV
+179 GFWVTILEPV

-201 ADLEA
+201 ADLDA
-206 SIIPLTKKN
+206 SIIPLTKKQ

-268 SDDIGITNTYFN
+268 SDDIGITNIYFN

-293 RQTAEQVSTFS
+293 RQTAEQVSTSS

-353 KEIKGDAKQVG
+353 KEIKGAAKQVG

-379 LIKKIV
+379 LIKQIV

-390 IKYTVQDVSSSI
+390 IKDTVQDVSSSI

-477 EAERAVRSIQKSSKE
+477 EAERAVKSIQKSSKE

-505 FFEKISESA
+505 FFEKITESA
-514 QSVTNQIKANSSN
+514 QSVTNQIKANSNN
-527 SRDVLEN
+527 SSDILKDN
-534 SQSIVQAVNELSHI
+534 QTIVQFVNELSHI
-548 ANTYECSSSNVEI
+548 ANTYVNSSSNVAT

-567 MYVQD
+567 LYVQD
-572 IAELANSLNWISQE
+572 IAELANSLNWLSQE
-586 LQELIGGFKIK
+586 LQGLIGEFKSK

>member
-1 MLLLCFCIVEIR
+1 
-13 KEKSMKKYWHKLS
+13 MKKYWHKLS

-55 SSMMSIFE
+55 NSMMSIFE

-75 QLDLEIVKDVAK
+75 QLDLEIVRDEAKD
-87 NPTAQR
+87 PTAQR

-101 QLDKAIKDMKSVG
+101 QLDKSIKDMKSVG

-132 DLDTKL
+132 ALDTQL

-179 GFWITILEPV
+179 GFWVTILEPV

-201 ADLEA
+201 ADLDA
-206 SIIPLTKKN
+206 SIIPLTKKH

-238 SRNSLS
+238 SRNALS

-353 KEIKGDAKQVG
+353 KEIKGAAKQVG
-364 NALEDMD
+364 NALEGME

-379 LIKKIV
+379 LIKQIV

-390 IKYTVQDVSSSI
+390 IQDTVQDVPSSI
-402 YALEVRSKE
+402 YALEARSKE
-411 IHEILTV
+411 IHEILTA

-445 EFSGVA
+445 EFSDVA

-460 TEASARD
+460 TEVSARD

-477 EAERAVRSIQKSSKE
+477 EAERAVRSIQKSAKE
-492 VESGITLVQSSGA
+492 VELGITLVQSSGA

-514 QSVTNQIKANSSN
+514 QSVTNQIKAASNNSSDILKDN
-527 SRDVLEN
+527 
-534 SQSIVQAVNELSHI
+534 QTIVQFINELSHI
-548 ANTYECSSSNVEI
+548 ANTYVNSSSNVET

-567 MYVQD
+567 LYVQD
-572 IAELANSLNWISQE
+572 IAELANSLNWLSQE
-586 LQELIGGFKIK
+586 LQGLIGEFKSK

>member
-1 MLLLCFCIVEIR
+1 
-13 KEKSMKKYWHKLS
+13 MKKYWHKLS

-55 SSMMSIFE
+55 NSMMSIFE

-75 QLDLEIVKDVAK
+75 QLDLEIVRDVAK
-87 NPTAQR
+87 DPTAQR

-101 QLDKAIKDMKSVG
+101 QLDKSIKDMKSVG

-132 DLDTKL
+132 ALDTEL

-179 GFWITILEPV
+179 GFWVTILEPV

-238 SRNSLS
+238 SRNSLL

-268 SDDIGITNTYFN
+268 SDDIGITNIYFN
-280 NTIKKFNSIIDKV
+280 NTIKKFNRIIDKV
-293 RQTAEQVSTFS
+293 RQTAEQVSTSS

-353 KEIKGDAKQVG
+353 KEIKGAAKQVG
-364 NALEDMD
+364 NALEDME
-371 QHSVEGKD
+371 QHSVEGKG
-379 LIKKIV
+379 LIKQIV

-390 IKYTVQDVSSSI
+390 IKDTVQDVSSSI
-402 YALEVRSKE
+402 YALEARSKE

-434 TESSC
+434 TEDSYT
-439 AGEMGE
+439 GEIGK
-445 EFSGVA
+445 EFSVVA
-451 DEVRILAER
+451 DHVRILAER

-477 EAERAVRSIQKSSKE
+477 EAERAIRSIQKNSKE

-514 QSVTNQIKANSSN
+514 QSVTNQIKATSNNSSDMLKDN
-527 SRDVLEN
+527 
-534 SQSIVQAVNELSHI
+534 QTIVQFVNELSHI
-548 ANTYECSSSNVEI
+548 ANTYVNNSSNVKI

-567 MYVQD
+567 LYVQD
-572 IAELANSLNWISQE
+572 IAELANSLNWLSQE
-586 LQELIGGFKIK
+586 LQGLIGEFKSK

>member
-1 MLLLCFCIVEIR
+1 
-13 KEKSMKKYWHKLS
+13 MKKYWHKLS

-55 SSMMSIFE
+55 NSMMSIFE
-63 RQSFETGDAVLN
+63 RQSFETGETIIN
-75 QLDLEIVKDVAK
+75 QLDLEIVRDVAK
-87 NPTAQR
+87 DPTAQR

-101 QLDKAIKDMKSVG
+101 QLDKSIKDMKSVG

-132 DLDTKL
+132 ALDTQL

-159 YDKVIQTKQ
+159 YDKVMKTKQ

-179 GFWITILEPV
+179 GFWVTILEPV

-206 SIIPLTKKN
+206 SIIPLTKKH
-215 FMIQGLLFIIISLT
+215 FMIQGLLFIVISLT

-268 SDDIGITNTYFN
+268 SDDIGITNIYFN
-280 NTIKKFNSIIDKV
+280 NTIKKFNRIIDKV
-293 RQTAEQVSTFS
+293 RRTAEQVLTSS

-353 KEIKGDAKQVG
+353 KEIKGASKQVG
-364 NALEDMD
+364 NALEDME

-379 LIKKIV
+379 LIKQTV

-390 IKYTVQDVSSSI
+390 IQDTVQDVPSSI
-402 YALEVRSKE
+402 YALEARSKK
-411 IHEILTV
+411 IYEILTA
-418 ITTISNQTNSL
+418 ITIISNQTNSL

-451 DEVRILAER
+451 DEVSILAER

-467 IAKLIGETQA
+467 IAKLIGEIQA

-514 QSVTNQIKANSSN
+514 QSVTNQIKATSNHSSDILKDN
-527 SRDVLEN
+527 
-534 SQSIVQAVNELSHI
+534 QTIVQFVNELSHI
-548 ANTYECSSSNVEI
+548 ANTYVNNSSNVET
-561 SMKEQE
+561 SMKKQE
-567 MYVQD
+567 LYVQD
-572 IAELANSLNWISQE
+572 IAELANSLNWLSQE
-586 LQELIGGFKIK
+586 LQGLIGEFKSK